1 MELKG
6 FDECPPM
13 LEGVKPSRRHDC
25 AKGDL
30 FGWNLL
36 HPDPVSLKVEGRN
49 DRVGDRP
56 GARMAP
62 DQACAPW
69 AKEPLVG
76 SGDEEVA
83 AEILHRD
90 VFDAKPMDPIHA
102 EEHPVTLVPAS
113 IELRQRFGHLADREL
128 EAS

>member
-6 FDECPPM
+6 FGERPPM
-13 LEGVKPSRRHDC
+13 FEGVKPSWRHDR
-25 AKGDL
+25 AKGNL

-62 DQACAPW
+62 DQTCTPW
-69 AKEPLVG
+69 AKEPFVG
-76 SGDEEVA
+76 AGDDEVA
-83 AEILHRD
+83 AEVLHRD
-90 VFDAKPMDPIHA
+90 VFDAKPMDSIHA
-102 EEHPVTLVPAS
+102 EEHPVAFAPAS
-113 IELRQRFGHLADREL
+113 IDLGQC
-128 EAS
+128 